1 MQVDDSAAS
10 TADGRPSDSSA
21 AIDPVPVALPE
32 LEPEIG
38 LPDEASARFMDR
50 RLIAHRLS
58 VLSGE
63 HLQVNGLG
71 GWDTGRCAYL
81 QTAVWRTS
89 SWISLS
95 LKKEVASKPS
105 LVGTIC

>member
-63 HLQVNGLG
+63 HLQV
-71 GWDTGRCAYL
+71 GWVVQVLSHQLRSAS
-81 QTAVWRTS
+81 VV
-89 SWISLS
+89 SL
-95 LKKEVASKPS
+95 
-105 LVGTIC
+105 